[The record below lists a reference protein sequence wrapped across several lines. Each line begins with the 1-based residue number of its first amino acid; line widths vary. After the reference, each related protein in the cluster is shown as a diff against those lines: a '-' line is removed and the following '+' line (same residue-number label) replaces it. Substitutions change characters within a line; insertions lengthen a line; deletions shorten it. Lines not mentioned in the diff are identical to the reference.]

1 MTIEIQVPPLPESV
15 ADATIAAV
23 HIADG
28 DAISRDQNLFD
39 LETDKVMIEVPSA
52 ESGAV
57 VTVHVKE
64 GDVVTSGQLL
74 ATIEPGA
81 AAKSAPAAK
90 AATATKSDAADTTA
104 SDDDAAMSPVVRR
117 LLSEN
122 DLDAASIKGT
132 GKNGRIVKTDV
143 EAAIA
148 AAKVPATNTSSAQ
161 SAPALQAGRVE
172 ERVPMT
178 RLRARIAER
187 LLQVKQQTA
196 MLTTF
201 NEIDMKPVMDMR
213 GKYKKLFEKEHDV
226 RLGFMSFFVKAAV
239 AALQKYPE
247 VNASID
253 GNDIVYHNYQDI
265 GIAVGSKR
273 GLVVPILRDAQ
284 CLSMAGIEK
293 DIRAYA
299 EKAQTGKLTIEE
311 MTGGTFTITNGGTF
325 GSMLSTPIIN
335 PPQSAILGMHNIVER
350 AVVVDGEIVARP
362 IMYVALS
369 YDHCIIDGSTAVGF
383 LKTIKE
389 YIEDPARM
397 MLSV

>member
-28 DAISRDQNLFD
+28 DAITRDQNLFD

-52 ESGAV
+52 ESGV
-57 VTVHVKE
+57 VVSVKVKA

-81 AAKSAPAAK
+81 VAAAPVAKVEEPAK
-90 AATATKSDAADTTA
+90 ADADDT
-104 SDDDAAMSPVVRR
+104 AMSPAVRR
-117 LLSEN
+117 LISEHG
-122 DLDAASIKGT
+122 LDATSIKGT
-132 GKNGRIVKTDV
+132 GKNGRIVKSDV

-148 AAKVPATNTSSAQ
+148 AAKAPVTNEAAHSAATT
-161 SAPALQAGRVE
+161 LQAGRVE

-187 LLQVKQQTA
+187 LLQVKKQTA

-213 GKYKKLFEKEHDV
+213 AKYKKLFEKEHDV

-253 GNDIVYHNYQDI
+253 GNDIVYHNYEDI
-265 GIAVGSKR
+265 GIAVGSAR
-273 GLVVPILRDAQ
+273 GLVVPI
-284 CLSMAGIEK
+284 
-293 DIRAYA
+293 
-299 EKAQTGKLTIEE
+299 
-311 MTGGTFTITNGGTF
+311 FT
-325 GSMLSTPIIN
+325 
-335 PPQSAILGMHNIVER
+335 
-350 AVVVDGEIVARP
+350 
-362 IMYVALS
+362 
-369 YDHCIIDGSTAVGF
+369 
-383 LKTIKE
+383 
-389 YIEDPARM
+389 
-397 MLSV
+397 